1 MSSLKLLYRITTSIY
16 DHSPAF
22 TVQDGLQRPVLSCSL
37 PGLVTIASVAVH
49 DSINTYPDYTVRL
62 ITIRLR

>member
-22 TVQDGLQRPVLSCSL
+22 TVQDGLQRPVLLCGL
-37 PGLVTIASVAVH
+37 PRLVTVASEAVH
-49 DSINTYPDYTVRL
+49 DFINTYPDYTIRL
-62 ITIRLR
+62 IP